1 MQTLLM
7 LGDAPRL
14 EADLAALVGL
24 ACPVMAINRAGL
36 RYMGRIDYWCSYHP
50 EKFWQEWRALRASL
64 GGNDD
69 YQELR
74 ESDVRNIPLTGS
86 STLLGVLWGLER
98 FDQIIIAGA
107 PLDDENYHQY
117 RQGWKNES
125 KHLAGRVRSLS
136 GWTKTFLEGLNH
148 GA

>member
-1 MQTLLM
+1 MQTLLV

-14 EADLAALVGL
+14 EDDLMPLGSFSGAI
-24 ACPVMAINRAGL
+24 MAINRAGL

-50 EKFWQEWRALRASL
+50 EKFWQEWRTRRCGLCA
-64 GGNDD
+64 NTD
-69 YQELR
+69 YQEISERHL
-74 ESDVRNIPLTGS
+74 RNIPLSGS

-98 FDQIIIAGA
+98 FQQIIIAGA
-107 PLDDENYHQY
+107 PLDDEGYHQY
-117 RQGWKNES
+117 RVGWQNEAR
-125 KHLAGRVRSLS
+125 HLAGRVRSLS